1 MSEHGRP
8 RAMPAQRL
16 DETEAGD
23 ARAVVLRLR
32 RNETD
37 SSEGFATAIATDHF
51 EGVVDAADRATMAG
65 FGTMAE
71 AEAAMAAD
79 TSSDRQI
86 AVRVIRDYGLMDRR
100 EAPQF
105 HKPVR

>member
-1 MSEHGRP
+1 MVERGQT
-8 RAMPAQRL
+8 RALLAQRF

-23 ARAVVLRLR
+23 ARAVVLRLGR
-32 RNETD
+32 ERGSD
-37 SSEGFATAIATDHF
+37 RGFGCAIAAEHF
-51 EGVVDAADRATMAG
+51 EGVMDAADRAVMAS

-79 TSSDRQI
+79 TSPDQQL

-105 HKPVR
+105 HKPIG